1 MNNESGHTSISKPNS
16 SLGVTIIGP
25 AEIITGI
32 IIILSSVAL
41 FFLVPSS
48 SKNVSIESEPSSQG
62 ITSLVR

>member
-16 SLGVTIIGP
+16 PLGVTIIGR
-25 AEIITGI
+25 AEIFTGI

-48 SKNVSIESEPSSQG
+48 SKNVSIEYEPSSQG